1 MVAAGVEGVEGV
13 EGVAAERGRGGEVVV
28 VVEGR
33 NLVRLTMLEGRSAAA
48 VDDGWWRR

>member
-1 MVAAGVEGVEGV
+1 MVAAGVEGV

-33 NLVRLTMLEGRSAAA
+33 NLVRLTMLEGRSVGA

>member
-1 MVAAGVEGVEGV
+1 VVAAGVEGV

-28 VVEGR
+28 VVVVVEGR
-33 NLVRLTMLEGRSAAA
+33 NLVRLTMLEGRSVGA